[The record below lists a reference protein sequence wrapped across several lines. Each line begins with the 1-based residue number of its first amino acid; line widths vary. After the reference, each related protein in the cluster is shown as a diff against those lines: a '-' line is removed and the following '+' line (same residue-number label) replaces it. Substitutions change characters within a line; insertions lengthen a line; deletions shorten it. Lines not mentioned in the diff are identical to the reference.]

1 MKAINP
7 VHLGDT
13 GPKVSNLHK
22 GLLFLLFHQPGI
34 SNNNRKALQQRLA
47 PELGTQTFG
56 DATAELVGLW
66 QYQLKNWPN
75 YLPPLP
81 KGLSKKVQN
90 LPGLTSPIGALV
102 AGKGNGDVDA
112 VTAEAL
118 NWLLKKFGAL

>member
-1 MKAINP
+1 MKAIQP
-7 VHLGDT
+7 VHLHKT

-34 SNNNRKALQQRLA
+34 SDGNRKVLQARLA
-47 PELGTQTFG
+47 PELGSQTFG

-66 QYQLKNWPN
+66 QYQLKNWPD

-81 KGLSKKVQN
+81 KALKLKVQN
-90 LPGLTSPIGALV
+90 LPGLGTPTGALV
-102 AGKGNGDVDA
+102 AGKGNGDVDD

>member
-1 MKAINP
+1 MKDIQP
-7 VHLGDT
+7 VHLNNT

-34 SNNNRKALQQRLA
+34 SNNNRKALQERLA
-47 PELGTQTFG
+47 PDLGSQTFG

-66 QYQLKNWPN
+66 QYQLKNWPD
-75 YLPPLP
+75 YLPPLS
-81 KGLSKKVQN
+81 KKLSKKVQN
-90 LPGLTSPIGALV
+90 LPGLTSPTGALV
-102 AGKGNGDVDA
+102 AGKGNGDVDE